1 MCLRITCS
9 HSVAVKGS
17 PSLKLSR
24 YGAQSAKDE
33 QPGPWWVFMKGR
45 RRRPEVAVA
54 MFNTG

>member
-1 MCLRITCS
+1 MLNYTCS
-9 HSVAVKGS
+9 QSVALKGS

-33 QPGPWWVFMKGR
+33 QPGPWVFMNGR
-45 RRRPEVAVA
+45 RRRPEVVVA